1 MVLSRYRIIFVPVL
15 VPFAALTISDLLGTW
30 KGGKN
35 YLILIALLILGYFA
49 ATPGSEK
56 VSKLSKND
64 YAGIWSVHYA
74 TAIKNSLDYKQ
85 WDKVAPALSDFL
97 QKYEPE
103 KIANVQPSYRCE
115 DSNEVEIF
123 NYFAMMHSN
132 LALVYNNNNDAN
144 NAASQR
150 EISEKLKNIAT
161 RQPRIH

>member
-1 MVLSRYRIIFVPVL
+1 
-15 VPFAALTISDLLGTW
+15 
-30 KGGKN
+30 
-35 YLILIALLILGYFA
+35 
-49 ATPGSEK
+49 
-56 VSKLSKND
+56 
-64 YAGIWSVHYA
+64 
-74 TAIKNSLDYKQ
+74 LDNKQ

-103 KIANVQPSYRCE
+103 KIANVQPSYRCK

-150 EISEKLKNIAT
+150 EISEKLKNITT